1 MVKSIETFFAG
12 GMNISKKSARK
23 PMLIVS
29 VATVLLYSF
38 LFLPYKKPDKFEGFP
53 VPRFAKV
60 ANEKSMVT
68 TYDWSHASE
77 ENGLPFTYLLRIKLA
92 GWKQVN
98 REGAMTVYSKNGCE
112 IEVTSL
118 TDYLGVAERDPD

>member
-1 MVKSIETFFAG
+1 VTFFAG

-23 PMLIVS
+23 PLLIV
-29 VATVLLYSF
+29 AAAMVLLYSF
-38 LFLPYKKPDKFEGFP
+38 LFLPYKKPDKFEDFP

-60 ANEKSMVT
+60 ANEKSKVT

-77 ENGLPFTYLLRIKLA
+77 ENGLPITYLLRIKLA
-92 GWKQVN
+92 GWKQVTQ
-98 REGAMTVYSKNGCE
+98 EGAMTVYSKDGRE

-118 TDYLGVAERDPD
+118 TDYLGVAERDSE

>member
-1 MVKSIETFFAG
+1 M
-12 GMNISKKSARK
+12 KKPLVLVA
-23 PMLIVS
+23 
-29 VATVLLYSF
+29 VATILLYSF
-38 LFLPYKKPDKFEGFP
+38 IFLPYENPEKFEGFP

-60 ANEKSMVT
+60 ATEKNMVT

-92 GWKQVN
+92 GWKAVT
-98 REGAMTVYSKNGCE
+98 REGAMTVYSKNGRE

-118 TDYLGVAERDPD
+118 TDYLGVAERESE